1 MKLTGL
7 IFIVIVSLLNL
18 SCEEEFAPKLPFE
31 EKLFVYTA
39 LKGDST
45 RQIIVVAKSY
55 DVSNFIPGSNTTPP
69 EVGGCLVE
77 VTQDGTTY
85 RFRDTLIDRSDSSRY
100 GKKMAA
106 YVSTALIPRAE
117 LPLNVKIVTPE
128 GKILS
133 ATTAVPPQLYVEK
146 SVFAIGYDRKNSNSG
161 RYTLQWRTQDL
172 YLYIPKVEIF
182 YMRDDKP
189 GVFTIEVPTDYL
201 TINKQQ
207 QIVYP
212 SFSTNRWVS
221 FDYKAIDSTME
232 KISAGYDF
240 KGMFRIL
247 RAELRLLVY
256 DTNLAKYYS
265 SVNGYLDPYSV
276 RLDENVFTNVN
287 GGLGVFGSYMLTREI
302 LLFDLDYVDS
312 FGYRVR

>member
-1 MKLTGL
+1 MKITGL
-7 IFIVIVSLLNL
+7 IFIVVISLLNL
-18 SCEEEFAPKLPFE
+18 SCDEEFAPKLPFE
-31 EKLFVYTA
+31 EKLFVYSS

-45 RQIIVVAKSY
+45 KQIIVVAKSY
-55 DVSNFIPGSNTTPP
+55 DVSNFNPSSNTISP
-69 EVGGCLVE
+69 EIAGCLVE
-77 VTQDGTTY
+77 VTQEGATY
-85 RFRDTLIDRSDSSRY
+85 RFRDTLIDRSDSNRY
-100 GKKMAA
+100 GKKMPA
-106 YVSTALIPRAE
+106 YVSTEFKPQAE
-117 LPLNVKIVTPE
+117 KPVTAKIVTPE
-128 GKILS
+128 GKVLE
-133 ATTAVPPQLYVEK
+133 AVTVVPPQVYVEK
-146 SVFAIGYDRKNSNSG
+146 SVFAIGYDRKNSIAG

-172 YLYIPKVEIF
+172 YLYVPKMEIF

-189 GVFTIEVPTDYL
+189 GVFSIEVPTDYL
-201 TINKQQ
+201 TVNKQL

-212 SFSTNRWVS
+212 TFNTNRWIS
-221 FDYKAIDSTME
+221 FDYRAIDSTME

-240 KGMFRIL
+240 KGMFRVL

-276 RLDENVFTNVN
+276 RLDENVFTNVK